1 MIMTMEK
8 NVIAAGKFKAE
19 CLRLIDRV
27 ADTHEPLVVTK
38 RGKPVVEVVAIQK
51 RKGKPLRGSVEIR
64 GDIVGPI
71 LGSWNV
77 EK

>member
-1 MIMTMEK
+1 MSMKK

-38 RGKPVVEVVAIQK
+38 RGKPVVEVIAIQK
-51 RKGKPLRGSVEIR
+51 KTRKTLHGSVTVR
-64 GDIVGPI
+64 GDIVSPNLDSWD
-71 LGSWNV
+71 LG
-77 EK
+77 K

>member
-1 MIMTMEK
+1 MIMTMKK

-27 ADTHEPLVVTK
+27 AETHERLIVTK
-38 RGKPVVEVVAIQK
+38 RGKPVVEVVAIRN
-51 RKGKPLRGSVEIR
+51 RKSKPLRGSVVVR

-71 LGSWNV
+71 LESWDV